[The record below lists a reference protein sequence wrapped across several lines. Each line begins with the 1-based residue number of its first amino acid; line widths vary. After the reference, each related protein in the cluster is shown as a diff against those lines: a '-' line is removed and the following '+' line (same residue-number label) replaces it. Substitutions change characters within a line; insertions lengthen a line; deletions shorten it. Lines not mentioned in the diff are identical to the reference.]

1 MENRQV
7 NLHCHT
13 ALCKHAEGSVRE
25 YCRSAVEQGL
35 KILGFA
41 EHSAFPDNRY
51 GNTRMDYGQL
61 ESYRQEIEEAEKEFP
76 ELTILAGLEVDYDPE
91 FPLDFYRRDLKER
104 LHLDFLAAGV
114 HFVHDAAGKCIFAGA
129 NAHHSAET
137 VRMFTGKT
145 VHLIRSG
152 LFDFITHPDMVA
164 GSIDRWTP
172 EIKELFSEVIR
183 ASSECAVPLEIN
195 AYGMRK
201 AEIRYPEETRHPYPW
216 LPVWQLAAEAA
227 IPCVIGSDAHRP
239 ADVCGNM
246 PDLFSFAGKLGIPCV
261 NAAVAEKIIQRRNR

>member
-1 MENRQV
+1 MENRHV

-13 ALCKHAEGSVRE
+13 ALCKHAEGTVRD
-25 YCRSAVEQGL
+25 YCRKAVEQGL

-41 EHSAFPDNRY
+41 EHSPFPDNRY
-51 GNTRMDYGQL
+51 GNTRMDYSRL
-61 ESYRQEIEEAEKEFP
+61 ESYRKEIEDAKAEFP
-76 ELTILAGLEVDYDPE
+76 GLTILAGLEVDVDPE
-91 FPLDFYRRDLKER
+91 FPLDFYRTELKER
-104 LHLDFLAAGV
+104 LQLDFLAVGV
-114 HFVHDAAGKCIFAGA
+114 HFVHDRNGKCIFAGA

-137 VRMFTGKT
+137 VRMFTDKT

-183 ASSECAVPLEIN
+183 ASSECGVPLEIN

-216 LPVWQLAAEAA
+216 LPFWQLAAEAG

-239 ADVCGNM
+239 DDVSGNM
-246 PDLFSFAGKLGIPCV
+246 PDLFSFAEKLGIPCV
-261 NAAVAEKIIQRRNR
+261 NAAVAETIIHRRNS